1 MNFRHVIQL
10 CYYDN
15 RRALNSI
22 LAARHPGIFIHEP
35 NLKGKSF
42 QEVFHFILRN
52 TLYIYKNVYKHA

>member
-10 CYYDN
+10 CYYDH
-15 RRALNSI
+15 RALNSI
-22 LAARHPGIFIHEP
+22 LAARHPSVFIHEL

-52 TLYIYKNVYKHA
+52 ICINKNVYKHA

>member
-10 CYYDN
+10 CYYDH
-15 RRALNSI
+15 RALNSI
-22 LAARHPGIFIHEP
+22 LAARHPSIFIHEL

-52 TLYIYKNVYKHA
+52 IYIYI